1 VGNMCRV
8 HAPCLA
14 PRPQYFSFVV
24 GCAPQGGLR
33 LETVV
38 DIMRQVLAGLR
49 HLHSLGILHRD
60 LRAANVLVESLDPIQ
75 VSFLLLSLSIAAEGQ
90 QAFSAIRDMPMV
102 QDVCTSTECIR
113 CGRQGPLERLS
124 GAPSIGSSQTSR
136 LLSAKRACVA
146 ASLCREESHM

>member
-1 VGNMCRV
+1 MCRV

-14 PRPQYFSFVV
+14 RRPHYFSFVV

-38 DIMRQVLAGLR
+38 DIMRQVVAGLR

-75 VSFLLLSLSIAAEGQ
+75 VNFLLLSLSLSLQRDSRVSQPHGTCLWCKMCAQ
-90 QAFSAIRDMPMV
+90 VQSA
-102 QDVCTSTECIR
+102 
-113 CGRQGPLERLS
+113 L
-124 GAPSIGSSQTSR
+124 GAGHLHVAPAI
-136 LLSAKRACVA
+136 AKRAYVA
-146 ASLCREESHM
+146 ASLGGVVSFSCCDGLVYLLGYTGSV